1 MPQKTNLNISPY
13 YDDFDKEDQFYRV
26 LFKPGF
32 PVQARELTTLQ
43 SSLQN
48 QIESFGSH
56 IFKDGSMVIPGNIN
70 YDNHYY
76 SVKINNEHLGIPVS
90 LYLEQLVGLTLR
102 GQSSGIT
109 LKIDSYELAGSSTE
123 INDLTIFVQYVKSG
137 DNNEISFL
145 DDGEILITEE
155 SFIYG
160 NTAVNEGETVIT
172 LVDESASAIGS
183 AVGIQSGTY
192 FIRGSFVDVSTD
204 KIVLDPYTNV
214 SSYRVGLNINEEL
227 VTAKDDDSLYD
238 NARGFSNYAAPGAD
252 RLKIT
257 TTLGKKSLTDFN
269 DTNFIELL
277 RIQDGELKILVTKT
291 QYSLIRDY
299 FASRTFDES
308 GHYSV
313 NPFRIQVENSLNDG
327 IANDG
332 LYKSNETTEEG
343 NTPSDDLMCIK
354 VSAGK
359 AYVKGYDIDLG
370 GTQVLDIEKPRDKR
384 EVSSAL
390 VPYQMGTILKVN
402 NIFGVPVPN
411 IRGNS
416 TTALSLQLYS
426 ERTGSNTAGSGEFIG
441 RARVYS
447 FNVTD
452 ASYVNDSTQWDLHV
466 FDMQIFTRL
475 TLNKS
480 VTNTELPQGSFVRG
494 VSSGAYGYSDA
505 AGGDALTINLSDITG
520 KFIQGEQIVIN
531 EDPQISRSIG
541 IVKNFGI
548 QDVKSVYQDASS
560 ASGYTADFVGDV
572 VLDKKIAPSFSVSDQ
587 LNINAA
593 GIATCAGRSF
603 SGIKTDTIVRYQLP
617 GETIERFNRIISVAN
632 DGLSITLASVPTIS
646 GVCNGALPTG
656 ASVSPTFKLGFP
668 NIKLEENKGLF
679 SPIGNSDISDVNLS
693 NSNLVVGVN
702 ITGES
707 TDGSG
712 VMTFD
717 LSASGISSAFYESFD
732 EERYSVHYSDGSIED
747 LTSDQFVLGN
757 NGQSVTINGLTA
769 SQSNVVV
776 STTLKK
782 QAIKSKQKNY
792 IRSQK
797 LAIETTAVGIN
808 TALTGMPKGTSYGLR
823 VEDREISLNYP
834 DVVKVVGVFESI
846 DSDAPVLDKLTFPS
860 GLGLDTNAILGEKI
874 TGSSSDA
881 IAQITSIISSTQVEI
896 AYLNSDVFTTGEVVN
911 FNESNISTTL
921 QLITAG
927 NALNVTNI
935 FKLDKGQRDQ
945 FYDYSRLVRKQ
956 NFSPPSRKLLVIFDR
971 YDVPSNDTGDF
982 YTVESYDEERF
993 SYDIPNIGGQ
1003 SIRSS
1008 DVIDFRPRVT
1018 SPYTGSI
1025 SPFIFQSR
1033 DFNTTINPEFITTPN
1048 ESSILG
1054 YNYYLPRID
1063 KIILDQQGFLSIIKG
1078 ESNVDPK
1085 PPIHSKD
1092 SMQIASVSLPA
1103 YLYNPNDAEVNIIDN
1118 TRYTMRDIGGLE
1130 DRIEN
1135 LEVTTSLSLL
1145 ELDTKTLQVQ
1155 DPDGLS
1161 RFKSGFFVD
1170 DFKNTDLVDSS
1181 DPDCRITVDSDAK
1194 ELLAPVDFW
1203 SIPVEVALDTTVNID
1218 TADFSE
1224 DLPLLD
1230 PNCRKTGETITLDY
1244 EEVTFLDQP
1253 LASRVENVNP
1263 FNMIQFNGLIQLK
1276 PFSDSW
1282 VRTVKVDGGTITR
1295 TGNQNRTFTRTEV
1308 ISVDIDSYIRS
1319 RNVTFDAHSLKPQTR
1334 VYPFFDSTSGID
1346 IIPKLVQIEMVNG
1359 IFEVGETVDVFNNKG
1374 KITASFRI
1382 TRPDHKGGSINK
1394 PKETYKAN
1402 PYDKSTKFGKK
1413 YSASSDVLNV
1423 DTRSL
1428 SDEAQGKYFGFIK
1441 KNNSTILGR
1450 SSGAQAKVTALK
1462 LVTDVYGDVLGSFF
1476 FRNPLRDPPP
1486 PLRFK
1491 TGVSTFKLTSSK
1503 NNKENLPGSV
1513 TISDGETTYE
1523 TDGLV
1528 ETIRKTKIIETM
1540 PPPPPPRPRRRRR
1553 RRRPA
1558 RRGGCDPLAQ
1568 SFTVDE
1574 TGMHLT
1580 SVDLFFGTKDP
1591 EEKLI
1596 VEVRTMELGTPTN
1609 MLVDDFSQVFVNP
1622 DDIKVSDDASVPTR
1636 VTFPSPIHL
1645 DPNREYALVLI
1656 APTTN
1661 NYEAWVARMGEK
1673 TVNTQ
1678 SLPDAESVLVTK
1690 QYIGGSLFKSQN
1702 GTIWTASQFEDMKV
1716 TLYKAKFSTTPGS
1729 VFLYNPKLDAGS
1741 DVISR
1746 LSINAIKTLPRKL
1759 KVGIVTTTATDIVAN
1774 LGFGV
1779 QVSDETSTGAIQGYI
1794 EQTGGPIKDDN
1805 SNTGLTITA
1814 GGSGYANGTYNN
1826 VPLFA
1831 ITGRGTGATGIV
1843 TVTNNAVSAIKLTG
1857 NTGGSGYVVGDLLGI
1872 TTSNVT
1878 KGVNA
1883 TITVSELN
1891 GRSTLYLNNVQG
1903 EEFTTGRPLVVYN
1916 GSNTIS
1922 YANTTIT
1929 SSAIYDEKY
1938 AGNVIEVAHYNHG
1951 MHSDNNLFTIQDVE
1965 PNTSPIELTDFL
1977 DVDDQV
1983 VSVAS
1988 TTSFA
1993 TYNGISTSQ
2002 GYLKVNGEVI
2012 FYSSIGTNQLGIGT
2026 RGVDN
2031 TIVRTH
2037 DVGSISRKYELNG
2050 FDLRKINTDLS
2061 TSDTTALSQAKTIDS
2076 YYINLDRGIATGDDQ
2091 TSFTNEQNLG
2101 GDNIHATQNYQFD
2114 SVIPDLHTFTPSTN
2128 TKLTSQIRTVTGT
2141 SAGGN
2146 EVSFI
2151 DKGFEPVVVYESNRL
2166 DSPRIVCSRRNEI
2179 SKLPNLPKRRSFT
2192 LAFRLETTDPNL
2204 SPTVNLNDPQ
2214 VILERTRL
2222 NKPIEDYAKDGRSN
2236 EPTGDPHAGVYISNR
2251 IDLKNPAT
2259 SLKVFVAAY
2268 RHPSADFRLL
2278 YQLIREDGT
2287 ETELS
2292 YELFPGFDNL
2302 KDTDGDN
2309 FGDQIIDSAKNSGR
2323 PDAFVSPSK
2332 LNEFRDYQFSID
2344 NLDEF
2349 TGFRFKLVMS
2359 GTNEAFAPRFKD
2371 FRAIALA

>member
-1 MPQKTNLNISPY
+1 M
-13 YDDFDKEDQFYRV
+13 
-26 LFKPGF
+26 
-32 PVQARELTTLQ
+32 
-43 SSLQN
+43 
-48 QIESFGSH
+48 
-56 IFKDGSMVIPGNIN
+56 
-70 YDNHYY
+70 
-76 SVKINNEHLGIPVS
+76 
-90 LYLEQLVGLTLR
+90 
-102 GQSSGIT
+102 
-109 LKIDSYELAGSSTE
+109 
-123 INDLTIFVQYVKSG
+123 
-137 DNNEISFL
+137 
-145 DDGEILITEE
+145 
-155 SFIYG
+155 
-160 NTAVNEGETVIT
+160 
-172 LVDESASAIGS
+172 
-183 AVGIQSGTY
+183 
-192 FIRGSFVDVSTD
+192 
-204 KIVLDPYTNV
+204 
-214 SSYRVGLNINEEL
+214 
-227 VTAKDDDSLYD
+227 
-238 NARGFSNYAAPGAD
+238 
-252 RLKIT
+252 
-257 TTLGKKSLTDFN
+257 
-269 DTNFIELL
+269 
-277 RIQDGELKILVTKT
+277 
-291 QYSLIRDY
+291 
-299 FASRTFDES
+299 
-308 GHYSV
+308 
-313 NPFRIQVENSLNDG
+313 
-327 IANDG
+327 
-332 LYKSNETTEEG
+332 
-343 NTPSDDLMCIK
+343 
-354 VSAGK
+354 
-359 AYVKGYDIDLG
+359 
-370 GTQVLDIEKPRDKR
+370 
-384 EVSSAL
+384 
-390 VPYQMGTILKVN
+390 
-402 NIFGVPVPN
+402 
-411 IRGNS
+411 
-416 TTALSLQLYS
+416 
-426 ERTGSNTAGSGEFIG
+426 
-441 RARVYS
+441 
-447 FNVTD
+447 
-452 ASYVNDSTQWDLHV
+452 
-466 FDMQIFTRL
+466 
-475 TLNKS
+475 
-480 VTNTELPQGSFVRG
+480 
-494 VSSGAYGYSDA
+494 
-505 AGGDALTINLSDITG
+505 
-520 KFIQGEQIVIN
+520 
-531 EDPQISRSIG
+531 
-541 IVKNFGI
+541 
-548 QDVKSVYQDASS
+548 
-560 ASGYTADFVGDV
+560 
-572 VLDKKIAPSFSVSDQ
+572 
-587 LNINAA
+587 
-593 GIATCAGRSF
+593 
-603 SGIKTDTIVRYQLP
+603 
-617 GETIERFNRIISVAN
+617 
-632 DGLSITLASVPTIS
+632 
-646 GVCNGALPTG
+646 
-656 ASVSPTFKLGFP
+656 
-668 NIKLEENKGLF
+668 
-679 SPIGNSDISDVNLS
+679 
-693 NSNLVVGVN
+693 
-702 ITGES
+702 
-707 TDGSG
+707 
-712 VMTFD
+712 
-717 LSASGISSAFYESFD
+717 
-732 EERYSVHYSDGSIED
+732 
-747 LTSDQFVLGN
+747 
-757 NGQSVTINGLTA
+757 
-769 SQSNVVV
+769 
-776 STTLKK
+776 
-782 QAIKSKQKNY
+782 
-792 IRSQK
+792 
-797 LAIETTAVGIN
+797 
-808 TALTGMPKGTSYGLR
+808 
-823 VEDREISLNYP
+823 
-834 DVVKVVGVFESI
+834 
-846 DSDAPVLDKLTFPS
+846 
-860 GLGLDTNAILGEKI
+860 
-874 TGSSSDA
+874 
-881 IAQITSIISSTQVEI
+881 
-896 AYLNSDVFTTGEVVN
+896 
-911 FNESNISTTL
+911 
-921 QLITAG
+921 
-927 NALNVTNI
+927 
-935 FKLDKGQRDQ
+935 
-945 FYDYSRLVRKQ
+945 
-956 NFSPPSRKLLVIFDR
+956 
-971 YDVPSNDTGDF
+971 
-982 YTVESYDEERF
+982 
-993 SYDIPNIGGQ
+993 
-1003 SIRSS
+1003 
-1008 DVIDFRPRVT
+1008 
-1018 SPYTGSI
+1018 
-1025 SPFIFQSR
+1025 
-1033 DFNTTINPEFITTPN
+1033 
-1048 ESSILG
+1048 
-1054 YNYYLPRID
+1054 
-1063 KIILDQQGFLSIIKG
+1063 
-1078 ESNVDPK
+1078 
-1085 PPIHSKD
+1085 
-1092 SMQIASVSLPA
+1092 
-1103 YLYNPNDAEVNIIDN
+1103 
-1118 TRYTMRDIGGLE
+1118 
-1130 DRIEN
+1130 
-1135 LEVTTSLSLL
+1135 
-1145 ELDTKTLQVQ
+1145 
-1155 DPDGLS
+1155 
-1161 RFKSGFFVD
+1161 
-1170 DFKNTDLVDSS
+1170 
-1181 DPDCRITVDSDAK
+1181 
-1194 ELLAPVDFW
+1194 
-1203 SIPVEVALDTTVNID
+1203 
-1218 TADFSE
+1218 
-1224 DLPLLD
+1224 
-1230 PNCRKTGETITLDY
+1230 
-1244 EEVTFLDQP
+1244 
-1253 LASRVENVNP
+1253 
-1263 FNMIQFNGLIQLK
+1263 
-1276 PFSDSW
+1276 
-1282 VRTVKVDGGTITR
+1282 
-1295 TGNQNRTFTRTEV
+1295 
-1308 ISVDIDSYIRS
+1308 
-1319 RNVTFDAHSLKPQTR
+1319 
-1334 VYPFFDSTSGID
+1334 
-1346 IIPKLVQIEMVNG
+1346 
-1359 IFEVGETVDVFNNKG
+1359 
-1374 KITASFRI
+1374 
-1382 TRPDHKGGSINK
+1382 
-1394 PKETYKAN
+1394 
-1402 PYDKSTKFGKK
+1402 
-1413 YSASSDVLNV
+1413 
-1423 DTRSL
+1423 
-1428 SDEAQGKYFGFIK
+1428 
-1441 KNNSTILGR
+1441 
-1450 SSGAQAKVTALK
+1450 
-1462 LVTDVYGDVLGSFF
+1462 
-1476 FRNPLRDPPP
+1476 
-1486 PLRFK
+1486 
-1491 TGVSTFKLTSSK
+1491 TSSK